1 MTGSNKLSED
11 VIGGLVAMIKAI
23 GQNTAVTIDQHITT
37 VKFAKLI
44 LFNWTFYLGDNDKK
58 EGVFVNFAKH
68 LIDYLKRIIV
78 KIAEHLESPNAIILY
93 NLVLNL
99 L

>member
-11 VIGGLVAMIKAI
+11 IIEGLIGMIKAI
-23 GQNTAVTIDQHITT
+23 GQNDAITIDQHITT

-44 LFNWTFYLGDNDKK
+44 LFNWTFYLGDYDKK
-58 EGVFVNFAKH
+58 ESVFIHFAKS
-68 LIDYLKRIIV
+68 LIDYLKRIVV
-78 KIAEHLESPNAIILY
+78 KIAEHLENSNTIILY